1 VTIELREVT
10 PEVREELRSVRLG
23 PGQDQFVASIEK
35 SFSDAAEVPE
45 ANPWYR
51 AVYLE
56 NEPVGFVMISW
67 NVEPR
72 PGILGPWYLWRLL
85 VDERRQGQGVG
96 REIVLAIVDI
106 IRGEGGDALLTSY
119 VDEPGGPAGFYRRLG
134 FVPTGQLDDGEVVT
148 RLEL

>member
-1 VTIELREVT
+1 MSIELREVT
-10 PEVREELRSVRLG
+10 PEVREDLRSVRLG
-23 PGQDQFVASIEK
+23 PGQDRFVASIEK
-35 SFSDAAEVPE
+35 SFADAAEVPE

-51 AVYLE
+51 AVYLDGD
-56 NEPVGFVMISW
+56 PVGFVMISW

-72 PGILGPWYLWRLL
+72 PGIQGPWYLWRLL

-106 IRGEGGDALLTSY
+106 IRAEGGDALLTSY

-134 FVPTGQLDDGEVVT
+134 FVPTGEMDDGEVVT
-148 RLEL
+148 RLRL